1 MTGLDDLVWYGA
13 RVCLVAMF
21 PFSAIDKI
29 WHWKN
34 ALAQTA
40 SDRLPG
46 AKPMLILAI
55 VVEFVTPICI
65 VAGVYDRI
73 AAFLLAGFCVV
84 TAVLYHPFWAYPDF
98 WIESDSSQAREHFW
112 QFLKNFGLVGGLLL
126 VVFAGNLAPAE
137 AVLRAPFTSSRNA
150 ATPAP

>member
-1 MTGLDDLVWYGA
+1 MTGIDELVWYGA
-13 RVCLVAMF
+13 RACLVVMF

-46 AKPMLILAI
+46 AKPMLLMAI

-73 AAFLLAGFCVV
+73 AAFVLAGFCVV
-84 TAVLYHPFWAYPDF
+84 TAFLYHPFWNYPDF
-98 WIESDSSQAREHFW
+98 WIESESSQAREHFW
-112 QFLKNFGLVGGLLL
+112 QFLRILAWLVGSCSSFSPVISLRPRWCCARRSRL
-126 VVFAGNLAPAE
+126 AGMPE
-137 AVLRAPFTSSRNA
+137 S
-150 ATPAP
+150 